1 MSTPISEKITPQSG
15 DPLRQSA
22 VSHALEGGDLIL
34 ASLLRNVEHGTY
46 IDVGANHP
54 VEISSTFGLYKKGWT
69 GLAVD
74 GNAAFAAMWA
84 ECRPNDQF
92 VQGLLSDTERDV
104 EFRIFP
110 DDTMSSMDAET
121 SQRYAER
128 YRQDDIRIEKMRTAR
143 LADFRKTFLP
153 EREIH
158 LLAVDVEGEDMKV
171 LIGADLQEMRPG
183 VIAVETKNCSLY
195 NPMENSIVKYLTELG
210 YRLVAKTPLD
220 AFFVLP
226 EKSYLSWIP
235 KSLL

>member
-1 MSTPISEKITPQSG
+1 MQEKIA
-15 DPLRQSA
+15 PLGQNPLYRSET
-22 VSHALEGGDLIL
+22 SYALEGSDLIL
-34 ASLLRNVEHGTY
+34 ASLLRNVERGAY

-54 VEISSTFGLYKKGWT
+54 IYVSSTFGFYKKGWT

-74 GNAAFAAMWA
+74 GNAAFAALWA
-84 ECRPNDQF
+84 EHRPNDKF

-104 EFRIFP
+104 DFLIFP
-110 DDTMSSMDAET
+110 DDTMSSMDVET
-121 SQRYAER
+121 GERYAGR
-128 YRQDDIRIEKMRTAR
+128 YDQGEVQVEKMRTSTLR
-143 LADFRKTFLP
+143 NFRKTFLP
-153 EREIH
+153 DREIH

-210 YRLVAKTPLD
+210 YRLIAKTPLD

-226 EKSYLSWIP
+226 EKNYLSWIP